1 VSELTGERASGR
13 RPTFSTT
20 YIMDALQ
27 HRLTQYKGAPGQG
40 STVKSALNVHHAEI
54 LKLTALVATL
64 HAQVARLETAL
75 QPEPEPEPEPLTV
88 ARAEAPEACPI
99 LAVAAVVAPVVA
111 AVVLPAVAAALSS
124 EPAAPGAADSAPPQ
138 VVGHYSVTAGAA
150 RPVPRG
156 STGGTPVV
164 TASSGNAQPIPA
176 AVQAVEEGSE
186 TDSVEAILLEAEQ
199 HSADRYMSLA
209 KHQQATTAKVRAAA
223 ARKRDLG
230 RHHLAR
236 PGRTR
241 IQSAGHAVRFGCHRA
256 ARAPGHVRPP

>member
-1 VSELTGERASGR
+1 
-13 RPTFSTT
+13 
-20 YIMDALQ
+20 MDALQ

-40 STVKSALNVHHAEI
+40 STVKSALTVHHAEI
-54 LKLTALVATL
+54 LKLIALVAALQT
-64 HAQVARLETAL
+64 QVTKLEADL

-88 ARAEAPEACPI
+88 ARAEAPEACPV

-138 VVGHYSVTAGAA
+138 VVGHYS
-150 RPVPRG
+150 
-156 STGGTPVV
+156 V

-223 ARKRDLG
+223 ARKR
-230 RHHLAR
+230 
-236 PGRTR
+236 
-241 IQSAGHAVRFGCHRA
+241 A
-256 ARAPGHVRPP
+256 ATPRSKKATA